1 VVLGL
6 LIKSVQFSPQPSK
19 VKHLLVEVSLSMDM
33 MISRLPMIEWMGTV
47 PLEPS
52 IIPQILTV
60 TQSTSSQVQLM
71 GSFLQIIRDN
81 KKPSMKPT
89 RLIQLSS
96 QTQIWVII
104 LMTILSKMA
113 SIIITEVLSMA
124 LVAFHHILI

>member
-1 VVLGL
+1 
-6 LIKSVQFSPQPSK
+6 
-19 VKHLLVEVSLSMDM
+19 MDM
-33 MISRLPMIEWMGTV
+33 MTSRLPMIEWMGTV